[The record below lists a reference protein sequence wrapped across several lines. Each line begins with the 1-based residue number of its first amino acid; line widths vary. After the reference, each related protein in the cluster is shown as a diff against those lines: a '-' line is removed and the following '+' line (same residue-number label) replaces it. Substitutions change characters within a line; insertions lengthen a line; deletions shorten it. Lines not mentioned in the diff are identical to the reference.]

1 MSETIAKLL
10 NTKNETEQEQIIQE
24 LAYKSQAPV
33 VVLTAALD
41 TRNNKVDLLMNGH
54 YTFDQMYAFLDRVRR
69 EVQQRER
76 QAILTKEQTDTHK

>member
-54 YTFDQMYAFLDRVRR
+54 SPVDQMYAFLDRVRR
-69 EVQQRER
+69 EVQQRAR